1 MQDALSR
8 VVQEALRIKEEVAAQ
23 NVEHEEDPEVVRQRE
38 AQLSKKVYAEWLDKQ
53 LREYPRLRTMRIALA
68 KAGINDDHVKL
79 LSRGLQTMVAEMT
92 AEGVKMEGRK
102 QDEPESEDSDT
113 NASAHLERVLH
124 QGETDSDIDPEDEKV
139 THLKDVRW
147 PGDPREDEEGNE
159 QSTSDSDSVRSFRFT
174 PRAERMDWDEDDH
187 QFGHHRPRP
196 ELPVAQPQVERKAS
210 KWRLLEKFGAEKGTG
225 CKHLD
230 LMKNDISGK
239 GIAYLCG
246 WLKIS
251 ALQVLLLSDNSFGDT
266 GCALIGRSLKYATA
280 LTTLGLQRCGIT
292 ELGLRHL
299 ATGLGAATI
308 NSTAS
313 PMRKLWLMGNTARD
327 EGAKHLAQ
335 ALRSEFCAL
344 AELGLEGNRIGSAG
358 GVALGKAIAAAPAVK
373 NMLDYGNLIPGRQC
387 PLITLRLDDNPQ
399 LGGEGVVAIA
409 RGLDSNTVMHALHLR
424 GCGAGD
430 EGGLALA
437 HALTHNKSLAHLGVE
452 DNRLT
457 LLTTRALR
465 AAMPQ
470 CGLRS
475 LAFDLSQGGVFRR
488 PMGPD
493 DLEHAPPRTP
503 PPKRS
508 GQRRKEAYEEKLAE
522 AKLKSFNDVLRGVG
536 AMKEHEAME
545 RAAAARERAK
555 FNKLDK
561 IRLGQ
566 LGGKKKKGG
575 SAGARPWVL

>member
-8 VVQEALRIKEEVAAQ
+8 VVQEAQKIKKQVAAQ
-23 NVEHEEDPEVVRQRE
+23 NVQQAEDPEVVRARE
-38 AQLSKKVYAEWLDKQ
+38 AELSRKVYREWLDKQ
-53 LREYPRLRTMRIALA
+53 LRECPRLRTMHIALP
-68 KAGINDDHVKL
+68 KAGITDEHVKL

-102 QDEPESEDSDT
+102 QDDSESEDSDT

-124 QGETDSDIDPEDEKV
+124 HGETDSDIDPEEEGV
-139 THLKDVRW
+139 THLKNVRW
-147 PGDPREDEEGNE
+147 PDDPREDEEGNE
-159 QSTSDSDSVRSFRFT
+159 LATSDSDSVRSFRFT
-174 PRAERMDWDEDDH
+174 PRDERVDWNPEMDLVH
-187 QFGHHRPRP
+187 RHHRHQP
-196 ELPVAQPQVERKAS
+196 EAAVAQPQVDKRAS

-230 LMKNDISGK
+230 LMKNEISGK
-239 GIAYLCG
+239 GVAYLCG

-251 ALQVLLLSDNSFGDT
+251 ALQVLLLSDNPFGDT
-266 GCALIGRSLKYATA
+266 GCALLGRSLKYATA
-280 LTTLGLQRCGIT
+280 LTTLGLQRCGVT

-299 ATGLGAATI
+299 ANGLGCATI
-308 NSTAS
+308 AGAPS

-327 EGAKHLAQ
+327 EGAKHLAR
-335 ALRSEFCAL
+335 ALRSEFCGL

-358 GVALGKAIAAAPAVK
+358 GVALGRAIAAAPAVK
-373 NMLDYGNLIPGRQC
+373 NALDYGNLKPGRQC
-387 PLITLRLDDNPQ
+387 PLITLRLDNNP

-409 RGLDSNTVMHALHLR
+409 RGLDSNSVMAAIHLR

-437 HALTHNKSLAHLGVE
+437 HALTHNNVSLSHLGVE

-465 AAMPQ
+465 AAMAR

-475 LAFDLSQGGVFRR
+475 LALDLSQGGVFRR

-508 GQRRKEAYEEKLAE
+508 GQRRKEAHEEKLAE
-522 AKLKSFNDVLRGVG
+522 AKLKSFNDVMRGVG
-536 AMKEHEAME
+536 AMKEHDARK
-545 RAAAARERAK
+545 RAAAARERDK
-555 FNKLDK
+555 LMKLDK

-566 LGGKKKKGG
+566 LRPGKKKR
-575 SAGARPWVL
+575 STGAA